1 MSEKDLKE
9 LAHLTAE
16 QLIELKKAAEKEFEN
31 KIKQEVKELKKRAE
45 FLAGQLKMTVA
56 EMLELNKKPR
66 VAKTTKKR
74 KGRKGKRAKVAPKY
88 QNPADPKQTWT
99 GRGRQ
104 PVWVR
109 EYIEN
114 GGKLEDLLI
123 NKD

>member
-1 MSEKDLKE
+1 MSEHDLKE

-16 QLIELKKAAEKEFEN
+16 QLIALRKAAEKEFEN

-45 FLAGQLKMTVA
+45 FLAAQLGTTVA

-66 VAKTTKKR
+66 ATKVTKKR
-74 KGRKGKRAKVAPKY
+74 KSRKGKRGKVAPKY
-88 QNPADPKQTWT
+88 RNPENAAETWT

-109 EYIEN
+109 EYIEK

-123 NKD
+123 Q